1 MKSIKLI
8 FTISICLFSF
18 FLTGCRRNSNT
29 VWEDTRSAGRHM
41 NRGLQTL
48 GGKHGDS
55 RAVQSR
61 DEFMCGDSGYDP
73 SANNNYQASEFVPL
87 SDDPNCDQVAMAD
100 IMSQP
105 PRETPGDPG
114 SSIPGIDAF
123 QDPST
128 NPKLS
133 GIFRHIHFAYNSNLI
148 KGDEN
153 LGIVRDVANYM
164 RKSPNT
170 YIFVEGHCDER
181 GPESYNLAL
190 GSNRAN
196 SVRNMLIKEG
206 VNPDNIFTISYGKE
220 RPLVLGHEEESW
232 AQNRRAEFKVYER

>member
-1 MKSIKLI
+1 MK
-8 FTISICLFSF
+8 TIILSTAITLCLFTL

-29 VWEDTRSAGRHM
+29 VWEDTRSAGRYM
-41 NRGLQTL
+41 NRGFQTL

-55 RAVQSR
+55 RAVRNR
-61 DEFMCGDSGYDP
+61 DEFIGGDP
-73 SANNNYQASEFVPL
+73 SFDPNVNNSYQASEFVPL
-87 SDDPNCDQVAMAD
+87 SDDPNCNQVGMAD
-100 IMSQP
+100 MIAPQ

-133 GIFRHIHFAYNSNLI
+133 GIFRHIHFAYNSSLI

-153 LGIVRDVANYM
+153 LGIIRDVSDYM
-164 RKSPNT
+164 RKNPHT

-181 GPESYNLAL
+181 GPEAYNLAL
-190 GSNRAN
+190 GSHRAN
-196 SVRNMLIKEG
+196 AVRNLLIKEG
-206 VNPDNIFTISYGKE
+206 VNPDNIFTISYGRE
-220 RPLVLGHEEESW
+220 RPLVLGHDDESW